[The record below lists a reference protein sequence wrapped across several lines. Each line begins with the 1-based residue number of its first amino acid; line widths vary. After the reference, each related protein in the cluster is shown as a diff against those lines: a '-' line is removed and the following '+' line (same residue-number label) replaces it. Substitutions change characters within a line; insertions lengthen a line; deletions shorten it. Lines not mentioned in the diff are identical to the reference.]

1 MEDLAGLAVPGGGP
15 RPGFRRQIS
24 RPCRRT
30 TRRPA
35 VAQPAFSMDSAWRM
49 TASTMGA
56 HSCPCVLQHHGCSR
70 FSSASRSKRERSAVS
85 TRELVK
91 ARTADGGGAVWC
103 SHDGSP
109 FKRTGGGPELIS
121 EAQLQQPRAK
131 VGCRAPEQVESVGLD
146 TGSRYCL
153 RARHRRRHPH
163 LRPATHTST
172 TVSGTTWRP
181 SSEARKADP
190 RPDPTAAR
198 PTQPLGVPQPCP
210 ARNLRS
216 RPPAVSS
223 VRCRAAGRIG
233 DMDRNGLRDAAVMG
247 STTKERVGQALALA
261 CAGSAAA
268 ACGGGRESDLGGTGV
283 RPGGKTCS

>member
-1 MEDLAGLAVPGGGP
+1 MRLRTRPRTPRWSSMPCSSAGRFRPATMEDLAGLAVPGGGP

-56 HSCPCVLQHHGCSR
+56 HSCPCVLQHHGRSR

-91 ARTADGGGAVWC
+91 ARTADGGGTVWC

-153 RARHRRRHPH
+153 RARHRRRHPSPASYTHVNYRFRDH
-163 LRPATHTST
+163 LEAIQRSPEGRSPAGSHSCTAHT
-172 TVSGTTWRP
+172 
-181 SSEARKADP
+181 
-190 RPDPTAAR
+190 
-198 PTQPLGVPQPCP
+198 
-210 ARNLRS
+210 
-216 RPPAVSS
+216 
-223 VRCRAAGRIG
+223 AAGR
-233 DMDRNGLRDAAVMG
+233 
-247 STTKERVGQALALA
+247 
-261 CAGSAAA
+261 SAALS
-268 ACGGGRESDLGGTGV
+268 CPEPQEPPTSCKFRTLPSCWPDRRHG
-283 RPGGKTCS
+283 P